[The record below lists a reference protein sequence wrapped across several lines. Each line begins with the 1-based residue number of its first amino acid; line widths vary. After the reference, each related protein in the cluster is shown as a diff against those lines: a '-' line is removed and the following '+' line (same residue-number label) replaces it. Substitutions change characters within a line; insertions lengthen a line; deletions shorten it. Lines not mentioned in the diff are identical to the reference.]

1 MSVFQ
6 SKVSEKGAATRDIRI
21 AVVAERRALWERV
34 ALLFD
39 EAKHIHP
46 AISYRGDL
54 PTFFANGIAS
64 AIDVVVIVLE
74 EEPGEAAEAQIN
86 ALTRS
91 TGVALVG
98 EPWIVRKL
106 TAADGMRAR
115 ICLNRDDLT
124 PDSLSAA
131 LTGLVRARAS
141 EDRLLRIVVDQSGRM
156 LQMRS
161 IGARLGHEVDAVV
174 HGLNVFAR
182 QTAEIAMDGATRRAM
197 ALAMDALEGLE
208 SARREFDRSLR
219 AGRQALFGPADLNSA
234 IEAFVEDVSSGGAC
248 KVSALTGSSPIFVQA
263 DSASVRR
270 LLDCILR
277 SWDAAR
283 RPTERFEL
291 LSWDAGAE
299 AKLAIVFSR
308 ARDDSAAQS
317 ADAAPAP
324 ASEFVGR
331 LLRDLR
337 PHVEA
342 CGARIGVDQ
351 SACVATLLYLTLSLP
366 KKPSALA
373 YPLGCGAPAFP
384 EAAAAAL

>member
-6 SKVSEKGAATRDIRI
+6 SKVSEKGAATRDIR
-21 AVVAERRALWERV
+21 VAIVADRRALWERV
-34 ALLFD
+34 ALLLD
-39 EAKHIHP
+39 DATHRRP

-64 AIDVVVIVLE
+64 SIDVVVIVLE
-74 EEPGEAAEAQIN
+74 EEPGEAVEAQIN

-98 EPWIVRKL
+98 GPWVVRKL

-124 PDSLSAA
+124 PDSLEAA
-131 LTGLVRARAS
+131 LTGLLRARAS
-141 EDRLLRIVVDQSGRM
+141 EDRLLRIVADQSGRM

-161 IGARLGHEVDAVV
+161 VGARLAHEVDAVV
-174 HGLNVFAR
+174 HGLNAFAR
-182 QTAEIAMDGATRRAM
+182 QTADLAMDGATRRAM

-208 SARREFDRSLR
+208 SARGEFDRSLR
-219 AGRQALFGPADLNSA
+219 AGRHALFGPADLNSA
-234 IEAFVEDVSSGGAC
+234 IEAFVEDMASAGAR
-248 KVSALTGSSPIFVQA
+248 KVSALTSSSPIFVRA
-263 DSASVRR
+263 DGALVRR
-270 LLDCILR
+270 LLDCIVQ
-277 SWDAAR
+277 SWREAR
-283 RPTERFEL
+283 RPTERLEL

-308 ARDDSAAQS
+308 TPDDSAAQS

-324 ASEFVGR
+324 GSEFLGR

-351 SACVATLLYLTLSLP
+351 SACAATLLYLTLSLP
-366 KKPSALA
+366 KKLGAPA
-373 YPLGCGAPAFP
+373 YPLACGAPAFP